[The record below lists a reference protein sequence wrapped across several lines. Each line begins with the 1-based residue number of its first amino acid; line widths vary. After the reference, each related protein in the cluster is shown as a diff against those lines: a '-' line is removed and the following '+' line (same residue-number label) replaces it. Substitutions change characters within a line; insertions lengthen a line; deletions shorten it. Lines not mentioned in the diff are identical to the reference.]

1 MHRSGTKK
9 AEVFKSD
16 GFKSDDEALLANP
29 QVSLCTKYRRFVTS
43 RLQSLSATRLEAKN

>member
-29 QVSLCTKYRRFVTS
+29 QVSLCTKYRRF
-43 RLQSLSATRLEAKN
+43 QSLSATRLEAKN